1 MVRDEKTGECFRADK
16 MLEEALDALIRKE
29 KDATR
34 LSALKAART
43 AAGAMRQEELQASIT
58 KWCGG
63 KAANGNPVS
72 APYPFNLMF
81 KSQIGPQ
88 GNKVGYLR
96 PETAQVI
103 IHHHHGIFFFFFLI

>member
-1 MVRDEKTGECFRADK
+1 MVKDEKSGECFRADK
-16 MLEEALDALIRKE
+16 MLEEVLNAAIIKE
-29 KDATR
+29 KDATKLTAMR
-34 LSALKAART
+34 AARS
-43 AAGAMRQEELQASIT
+43 AAGAMKADELEANIN

-96 PETAQVI
+96 PETAQVCTPSLRLMSRACI
-103 IHHHHGIFFFFFLI
+103 RW